1 MSGLNN
7 LDPLKAIKAF
17 ERAGW
22 KQTRQTGSH
31 VILTQ
36 AGNPINISIPVHK
49 GKPVKQE
56 LIRHQIKIAGM
67 SVDQFMELYK

>member
-7 LDPLKAIKAF
+7 LDPLKVIKAF

-22 KQTRQTGSH
+22 RRSRQTGSH

-36 AGNPINISIPVHK
+36 PGNPINISIPVHK
-49 GKPVKQE
+49 GKPIKQG
-56 LIRHQIKIAGM
+56 LIRQQIKAAGM
-67 SVDQFMELYK
+67 SVDGFMELYK